1 MEVTFLPPHHLLIE
15 GDGLQLSVHV
25 VLVAV
30 LGRVGERS
38 NLDLSL
44 GDSAHVV
51 VLNGDPVHQRAED
64 LVLDLLDAAV
74 LVEVFGVGHHCGR
87 DDLKQAEYRQV
98 YLLPHQKALYTS
110 ECSAFGLKY
119 FISEKVTTRTTL

>member
-1 MEVTFLPPHHLLIE
+1 MGDAFLPPHHLLIE
-15 GDGLQLSVHV
+15 RDGLQLSIHV

-74 LVEVFGVGHHCGR
+74 LVEVFGVGHHCSR
-87 DDLKQAEYRQV
+87 DDLKRAEHRQV
-98 YLLPHQKALYTS
+98 YPPLHQKALYAS
-110 ECSAFGLKY
+110 ECFRVGVDVFHLRKSHPN
-119 FISEKVTTRTTL
+119 